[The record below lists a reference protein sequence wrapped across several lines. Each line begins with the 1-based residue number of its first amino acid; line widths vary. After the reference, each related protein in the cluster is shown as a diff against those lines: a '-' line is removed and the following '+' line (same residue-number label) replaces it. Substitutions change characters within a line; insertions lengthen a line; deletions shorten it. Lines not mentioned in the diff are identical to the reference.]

1 MKERIY
7 TDEEIPLEGAGGPAW
22 AGRTSA
28 ESASLLLSPGAGV
41 VIPPRVLE
49 MIEFERSLRRRG
61 LPEERVFRE
70 TARAYSNL
78 ELEEKHSAWF
88 SAYFPTYTLMS
99 LPQRLAYLSWRTR
112 WRRGERAPAPVS
124 FAFVHL
130 YELLNGAPDPGDDP
144 SPAELYGAIDSFWED
159 YRTIDLTLDRYVPQW
174 LDDFVVYHGLPRE
187 WIRPRTTPADP
198 AAVRRVAAVAADLA
212 AGVELSKDPKRL
224 EATFAA
230 LSQRSGHHLEKSAF
244 WPGHEEKLK
253 RLAVEVFERLARMP
267 DTSADLWL
275 GARLARTSRLFRSA
289 VFDFT
294 AEPGD
299 RDYALSPMRRWLC
312 RKGVWRLEEFFPARG
327 VEPVVTLLMRL
338 VEKRLREAEGWR
350 RKIKVEDLEGRIDP
364 VVVAVLADW
373 ARAERT
379 AANPAR
385 RVDFSK
391 LSGIRAD
398 AAETQEKLIV
408 EEAEEDAGGAAA
420 PVASTAPTAPAV
432 PSVRKDDNAAKCFRA
447 AEVDAG
453 EAHTLEKPATG
464 SSAPSSAP
472 AASGGSGSPTAPLP
486 PVAAAEDASASNAG
500 ADLSPQERAF
510 LHELLAGRFD
520 RTQIPDGLAPEMAV
534 DRLNEKLFDAFGDAV
549 LEWDGAKAVV
559 VEDYAEDL
567 RELLA

>member
-7 TDEEIPLEGAGGPAW
+7 TDEEIPLGPQEGSGGPAW
-22 AGRTSA
+22 AHRTAA

-70 TARAYSNL
+70 TARAYSDL

-130 YELLNGAPDPGDDP
+130 YELLNGAPDPGADP
-144 SPAELYGAIDSFWED
+144 SPAGLWRALESFWED
-159 YRTIDLTLDRYVPQW
+159 YRRIDLTLDRYVPQW
-174 LDDFVVYHGLPRE
+174 MDDFVVYHGLPRD
-187 WIRPRTTPADP
+187 WIRPRSTPGDP

-212 AGVELSKDPKRL
+212 ARIDLTADPKRL
-224 EATFAA
+224 EAAYAA

-253 RLAVEVFERLARMP
+253 RLTVEVFERLARTAG
-267 DTSADLWL
+267 TSADLWL

-294 AEPGD
+294 AEPED
-299 RDYALSPMRRWLC
+299 RDYALSPLRRWLC

-327 VEPVVTLLMRL
+327 VEPAVTLLMRL

-350 RKIKVEDLEGRIDP
+350 RKIKVEDPEGRIDP
-364 VVVAVLADW
+364 VVVAVLNDW
-373 ARAERT
+373 ARAERA

-408 EEAEEDAGGAAA
+408 EAPAEDDGGSAAA
-420 PVASTAPTAPAV
+420 ALTAGSPAP
-432 PSVRKDDNAAKCFRA
+432 DDGNAAKCFRA
-447 AEVDAG
+447 AEVDAE
-453 EAHTLEKPATG
+453 EAHTLETPAADPSSASSPPAPASAAAAPNPSAAAPEDVFA
-464 SSAPSSAP
+464 SSAPS
-472 AASGGSGSPTAPLP
+472 
-486 PVAAAEDASASNAG
+486 
-500 ADLSPQERAF
+500 DLSPQERAF
-510 LHELLAGRFD
+510 LLELLAGRFE
-520 RTQIPDGLAPEMAV
+520 RPQIPDGLAPEMAV
-534 DRLNEKLFDAFGDAV
+534 DRLNEKLYDAFGDAV
-549 LEWDGAKAVV
+549 LEWDGVKAAVL
-559 VEDYAEDL
+559 EDYAEDL

>member
-1 MKERIY
+1 MKERGVKERIY
-7 TDEEIPLEGAGGPAW
+7 TDEEIPLEGTGGPAW
-22 AGRTSA
+22 AHRSAA
-28 ESASLLLSPGAGV
+28 ESASLLLSPGAGIE
-41 VIPPRVLE
+41 IPPRVLE

-70 TARAYSNL
+70 TARAFADL

-130 YELLNGAPDPGDDP
+130 YELINGAPDPGADP
-144 SPAELYGAIDSFWED
+144 SPAGLYRAVESFWED
-159 YRTIDLTLDRYVPQW
+159 YRRIDLTLDRYAPQW

-187 WIRPRTTPADP
+187 WIRPGTSPGDP
-198 AAVRRVAAVAADLA
+198 AGVRRVAAVAADLA
-212 AGVELSKDPKRL
+212 AGVELAQDPGRL
-224 EATFAA
+224 EAAFAA

-253 RLAVEVFERLARMP
+253 RLAVEVFERLARSEG
-267 DTSADLWL
+267 TSADLWL

-294 AEPGD
+294 AEPED
-299 RDYALSPMRRWLC
+299 RDYVLSPTRRWLC
-312 RKGVWRLEEFFPARG
+312 RKGAWRLEEFFPARG
-327 VEPVVTLLMRL
+327 VEPAVTLLMRV

-350 RKIKVEDLEGRIDP
+350 RPIKAEDLEGRIDP
-364 VVVAVLADW
+364 VVTAVLADW
-373 ARAERT
+373 AWAERA

-408 EEAEEDAGGAAA
+408 ENAAEDVPEVVAKASREAVAEAA
-420 PVASTAPTAPAV
+420 PSEPPAASCGNAAPRLRAAEPDARGAHTVEMPAADSVTAPA
-432 PSVRKDDNAAKCFRA
+432 
-447 AEVDAG
+447 E
-453 EAHTLEKPATG
+453 LG
-464 SSAPSSAP
+464 SSAAPQPPAAP
-472 AASGGSGSPTAPLP
+472 AGAP
-486 PVAAAEDASASNAG
+486 EGG
-500 ADLSPQERAF
+500 ADLSPEERAF
-510 LHELLAGRFD
+510 LLDLLAGRFD
-520 RTQIPDGLAPEMAV
+520 RTQTPGGLAPEMAV

-549 LEWDGAKAVV
+549 LEWDGAKAAVI
-559 VEDYAEDL
+559 EDYAEDL
-567 RELLA
+567 RDLLA